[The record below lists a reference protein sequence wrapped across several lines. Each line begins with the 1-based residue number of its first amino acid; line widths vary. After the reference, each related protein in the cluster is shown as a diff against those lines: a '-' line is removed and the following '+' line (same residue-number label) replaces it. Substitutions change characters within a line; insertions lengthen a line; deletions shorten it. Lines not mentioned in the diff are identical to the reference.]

1 MIGTIDVCL
10 NAHNPNF
17 PLEPVFTFV
26 NSSQSFR
33 IRNVPKKI
41 GKWSITNVTVN
52 VSYPDN
58 TIVSKECVLT
68 GGVWVATVNGC
79 STSGTCENGFV
90 VTASGIDENEQVV
103 SNYVLGVGNLYVKEL
118 DGTIT
123 PGTTAVKMYFYET
136 VPNAPHKGDTTFQNG
151 ILKVYDGTNWK
162 PCYEQDLS
170 QYYTKTETNTLLN
183 EKANVSALQSYREK
197 TDMTVDLGTTYAS
210 WFLSKLYVSLDPPIE
225 LKWTTFVWNGIGE
238 ETGWMATTANGG
250 DYYGLIPSLEMLFW
264 FSKEQDGSYTA
275 GYGEEIT
282 LSQDELSIAAIN
294 GDPNN
299 ITCTRQSK
307 DPIQVTTSLAT
318 ESFVNGIVGNIN
330 TVLDAINGEVI

>member
-33 IRNVPKKI
+33 VRNVPKKI
-41 GKWSITNVTVN
+41 GKWNITNVTVN

-79 STSGTCENGFV
+79 SISGTCENGFV

-136 VPNAPHKGDTTFQNG
+136 VPTSPKKGDCTFADGN
-151 ILKVYDGTNWK
+151 LKVYIGTSWVD
-162 PCYEQDLS
+162 CYNPYTVLS
-170 QYYTKTETNTLLN
+170 NYYTKSEVNTRLEVKRDL
-183 EKANVSALQSYREK
+183 
-197 TDMTVDLGTTYAS
+197 TDMTVDFGTTYDS
-210 WFLSKLYVSLDPPIE
+210 WFLSKLHGTDFNPPLE
-225 LKWTTFVWNGIGE
+225 LKWSTVYISSWGQE
-238 ETGWMATTANGG
+238 LTGWMSTTSYDGN
-250 DYYGLIPSLEMLFW
+250 YYFLNSSLSSLYWSF
-264 FSKEQDGSYTA
+264 KQDDGSYDIP
-275 GYGEEIT
+275 YGETIT
-282 LSQDELSIAAIN
+282 LSSDELSIEAIDTYEN
-294 GDPNN
+294 E

-307 DPIQVTTSLAT
+307 DPIHVTTSLAT